1 MNDIKALKA
10 AGYSQ
15 EKLKTLFEKA
25 AGSGKPAG
33 SEKVRGLVDLHMSRI
48 DDGVRRSLRS
58 ARVYRAI
65 DDAYNLPLNQTT
77 ASLVRGFINRHQG
90 KSNPEARVE
99 AAELASSIGLSHL
112 LRPLTNTKGQYL
124 DYTGKVVSNLAN
136 AGKQVDLPTFWEV
149 LVPVVMTY
157 VKVRQAS
164 LFEGINLHPFFRY
177 EANVAGPSD
186 RALAKVLNRR
196 VEQCVTATGVPMV
209 ARQSILQALKYGIC
223 INFPV
228 SEWWKNTQIIDGK
241 KKVLEEGIKFE
252 TPHPSRVFYDP
263 NHAPYTLNLETGC
276 SYAGY
281 WVMRRYKEMRSNPE
295 LWNTDKLSIGAQ
307 SWRTS
312 TDYQLFS
319 KFYPCQM
326 AFPSFAGSTGVG
338 ENDRE
343 KNAFMYAKSTEDVGV
358 DQVVLFDRIVPKD
371 YGLYDYPYPVW
382 HRFMYAGDRV
392 CIHCQPWLY
401 HPLAVDLYDN
411 DAQAD
416 QPISL
421 ALETIPHQDHFGN
434 ILTQTMLSVKKNLIR
449 IFGVNSDAVPKDF
462 LDRLVNN
469 SENAIRGFEVFEY
482 SGNQLERQGIRFDQ
496 LFSVAQTPQVSVGEQ
511 IGMLN
516 TMISFIER
524 VLGFSPHELGV
535 SASHQISAQ
544 EAQINTGASLTRR
557 SLTQSHVADA
567 QAKRK
572 VMHYEGLLAHGDD
585 DILVEVANLEAGQE
599 LLLKEAGLDVTKVD
613 GRPGAALVKGKKA
626 SLRFTS
632 LFSTREDS
640 VRTQDAQI
648 AQQMLAFL
656 DRAASNQ
663 VLAQMMGPEQVA
675 KIYNTA
681 LQMMGLPEEMYLKID
696 GKNLPPNQQEVVAL
710 IQKVQQAFAQQ
721 LQAMGQQVEQAITP
735 IAQQQQKDGQAI
747 GQLAQSHAQVG
758 QVVGQLQQHAQGSDQ
773 ATAGLAQQVGAL
785 SDKLS
790 QILMAL
796 APQQPL
802 TGEPQA

>member
-1 MNDIKALKA
+1 MNDIKELKK

-15 EKLKTLFEKA
+15 AGLKALFEQA
-25 AGSGKPAG
+25 ANPVKGKG
-33 SEKVRGLVDLHMSRI
+33 KDKLNGLIDLHMGRI
-48 DDGVRRSLRS
+48 DDGVRRSLRA
-58 ARVYRAI
+58 ARLYRSI
-65 DDAYNLPLNQTT
+65 DDAYQLPLNQTT

-90 KSNPEARVE
+90 SSNPQAITE
-99 AAELASSIGLSHL
+99 AAELAKQIGLSKII
-112 LRPLTNTKGQYL
+112 RYATNSKGKYV
-124 DYTGKVVSNLAN
+124 DERGIVVAN
-136 AGKQVDLPTFWEV
+136 RDNAAKQIDLPTFWEV

-164 LFEGINLHPFFRY
+164 LFQGINLHPFFRY
-177 EANVAGPSD
+177 EANVSGPTD

-196 VEQCVTATGVPMV
+196 VEQCVTDTGVPMV
-209 ARQSILQALKYGIC
+209 VRQSILQALKYGMC

-241 KKVLEEGIKFE
+241 KKVLNEGIKFE

-281 WVMRRYKEMRSNPE
+281 WVMRRFQEMQANKD

-307 SWRTS
+307 SWRQS
-312 TDYQLFS
+312 TDYNWFS

-326 AFPSFAGSTGVG
+326 AFPQFAGTAGVG
-338 ENDRE
+338 DNDRE
-343 KNAFMYAKSTEDVGV
+343 KKAFEYSKVRGDVGV
-358 DQVVLFDRIVPKD
+358 DQVVYFERLVPKE
-371 YGLYDYPYPVW
+371 YGLYNYEYPVW

-392 CIHCQPWLY
+392 CIHCQPWSY

-416 QPISL
+416 QPMSL

-434 ILTQTMLSVKKNLIR
+434 LLTQTMLTVKKNLIR
-449 IFGVNSDAVPKDF
+449 ILGVNSDAVPKDF
-462 LDRLVNN
+462 LDRMVNN
-469 SENAIRGFEVFEY
+469 SENMIRGIEIFEY
-482 SGNQLERQGIRFDQ
+482 SGNQMERQGLKFEQ
-496 LFSVAQTPQVSVGEQ
+496 LFSVAQMPQASVGEQ

-516 TMISFIER
+516 TMIGFIER

-535 SASHQISAQ
+535 SASHQISAK
-544 EAQINTGASLTRR
+544 EAQINTGASLTRK
-557 SLTQSHVADA
+557 SLTESHVADA
-567 QAKRK
+567 LAKRK
-572 VMHYEGLLAHGDD
+572 VMHYEALLAHGDD
-585 DILVEVANLEAGQE
+585 EFLVEVANLEEGQE
-599 LLLKEAGLDVTKVD
+599 KLLKDAGLDVTKID

-640 VRTQDAQI
+640 VRTQDSQI

-663 VLAQMMGPEQVA
+663 VLAQMLGPDQVA

-681 LQMMGLPEEMYLKID
+681 LQMMGMPEEMYLKID
-696 GKNLPPNQQEVVAL
+696 GKNMPPNQQEVVGL
-710 IQKVQQAFAQQ
+710 IKAAQEQIAQQMQAF
-721 LQAMGQQVEQAITP
+721 GQQVEQVVTP
-735 IAQQQQKDGQAI
+735 IAEQQQKDGKAI
-747 GQLAQSHAQVG
+747 GQLAQSHSQVG
-758 QVVGQLQQHAQGSDQ
+758 QVVGGLQQHAQQSDEVSAQ
-773 ATAGLAQQVGAL
+773 LAQQMGAL

-796 APQQPL
+796 APQS
-802 TGEPQA
+802 